1 MRNKEF
7 MDFTGE
13 QTERKMTGEIT
24 LYFQGGCIESA
35 RTSERYT
42 KTELQAQVEARRKTG
57 ARVLLAKK

>member
-7 MDFTGE
+7 IDFIGE
-13 QTERKMTGEIT
+13 QTERKMTGEIS
-24 LYFQGGCIESA
+24 LYFQGCNIESA

-42 KTELQAQVEARRKTG
+42 KTELQAQMETRRKTG